1 MVYKTRTASVSKR
14 MRRKRKKSNTV
25 SPNTVYGPAAN
36 KAFTVLVIRTG
47 RLAKSVSTFKPV
59 NTKWNIG

>member
-1 MVYKTRTASVSKR
+1 MFYKTRTASVSKT

-36 KAFTVLVIRTG
+36 KAFYCICDKNRKTG
-47 RLAKSVSTFKPV
+47 QVSFH
-59 NTKWNIG
+59 I